1 MQFHSLDSVG
11 IVVPGMYQVLIGT
24 PHFPSS
30 AKPYKA
36 LVCPLRMSK

>member
-11 IVVPGMYQVLIGT
+11 IVVPGMYQVLIST
-24 PHFPSS
+24 PHFLSS

-36 LVCPLRMSK
+36 LVYTVRMSK